1 MSQELLNQ
9 FTRNGENR
17 MKIYKFSFSTYRTY
31 VIKEVLEVE
40 EKPKTYMT
48 TNTTWKT
55 RINKSDIGKV
65 NAYDNVYLLEDDEKK
80 ARELFCEKLRS
91 DIHQEQERIKDAE
104 KEIVNLENLLKEL
117 SRED

>member
-1 MSQELLNQ
+1 
-9 FTRNGENR
+9 
-17 MKIYKFSFSTYRTY
+17 MKLYKFSFSTYRSD
-31 VIKEVLEVE
+31 VRKEVLEVV

-80 ARELFCEKLRS
+80 ARELFCEKLKS
-91 DIHQEQERIKDAE
+91 DICKEQVRIECANKRISE
-104 KEIVNLENLLKEL
+104 YENLIKEL
-117 SRED
+117 LQEG

>member
-1 MSQELLNQ
+1 
-9 FTRNGENR
+9 
-17 MKIYKFSFSTYRTY
+17 MKLYKFSFSTYRLD
-31 VIKEVLEVE
+31 VRKEVLEVE

-48 TNTTWKT
+48 TKTAWKT

-91 DIHQEQERIKDAE
+91 DIRTEQGRIESANKRISE
-104 KEIVNLENLLKEL
+104 YENLIKEILDGQHGL
-117 SRED
+117 